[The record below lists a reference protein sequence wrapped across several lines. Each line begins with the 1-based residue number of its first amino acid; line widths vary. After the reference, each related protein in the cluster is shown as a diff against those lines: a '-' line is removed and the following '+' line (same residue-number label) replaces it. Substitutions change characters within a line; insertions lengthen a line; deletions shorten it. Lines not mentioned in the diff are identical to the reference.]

1 MKGIFTSLLLLF
13 CISFSSLYA
22 QFNPLGGDNPLQL
35 DGQRGFLIMT
45 AGGLASFFASTFS
58 SFRTEDYLYTQ
69 HGWYTDG
76 FTETDKQIF
85 FHGVGLEKRLAH
97 WFGVGVELQIQHI
110 YGSDYANLGG
120 GLMTSYRWLAFGKK
134 QLSPY
139 FEYGAGIFNG
149 IREFPEEGTRFTFRL
164 VYKIG
169 LELTTE
175 RGNKIRV
182 AYGHIHQSNND
193 LFDVNPGY
201 DGNGISLSYSALLD
215 R

>member
-1 MKGIFTSLLLLF
+1 MTRDSGKSGPRNSEMKLRDYLSKLVKTSNHERHLHFPLAPLLYF
-13 CISFSSLYA
+13 V
-22 QFNPLGGDNPLQL
+22 
-35 DGQRGFLIMT
+35 
-45 AGGLASFFASTFS
+45 FFASTFS